1 MSSIARFR
9 PKPVCVLVAITF
21 TSCLALAQTSPAPP
35 APVPPQIMVAKKVF
49 IANAGFDAPSLAAF
63 KKAGEPDQPYNEF
76 YSAVKNWGRYELVS
90 SPADADVVFQIR
102 FAAPLFGCQN
112 LDTYAPQLEVT
123 VLDAKTHFVLWSVS
137 APVDGAYRKETW
149 DKNFAQGITS
159 IMNDL
164 KKLASPPVA
173 PASATQK

>member
-9 PKPVCVLVAITF
+9 PNPVCVFVAITF

-49 IANAGFDAPSLAAF
+49 IANAGFDAPSLATF

-102 FAAPLFGCQN
+102 FAS
-112 LDTYAPQLEVT
+112 TYAPQLEVT
-123 VLDAKTHFVLWSVS
+123 VLDAKTHFVLWNVS